1 MDNSAHHPYSL
12 LSPRHGEARD
22 GLHEENGGEVQ
33 DGPRLSVCA
42 EGAQPSAKKSMILG
56 GVSIFVCVISFVFQ
70 TAITHRVQESYAQ
83 PFFILWVSHSFW
95 MIMLPLHTLYEKMKP
110 SARSLA
116 ALKQDALVAS
126 AKVIVQRQR
135 PSHAREEAALPSSG
149 AGDEYCRVM
158 SMDVDEMETA
168 DSGTAELTGESASAM
183 HSMFKVVDNEEDEQN
198 DNGSSNCSSN
208 GSRNGDS
215 EIDESRALV
224 RNSPVWVVLHAAA
237 LATALVGLL
246 NASAY
251 LWYVAVG
258 LTSMSKVTAIYN
270 MSCFFAYLFSILL
283 LKESVLLVKCIAVA
297 LSIVGVVFM
306 TLVNNGPDAQ
316 EAAAESQQGGQ
327 IAAGLLNRELLGDLL
342 ALVCACGIG
351 LYQVLYK
358 KYAVPRNYHSLYYV
372 NFMTTLL
379 GLGTFAVCWFPIPL
393 LHVLRVETFHWPNRQ
408 QLVLVLAN
416 AFFGVV
422 YNAGFMIA
430 LSVLSPLFAAIGVM
444 LTIPVTAIV
453 DMVAQGQMLA
463 WNVFVGGAGILAGF
477 AMLTFAEYRE
487 TVRKASGRGAGVAAA
502 AAS

>member
-1 MDNSAHHPYSL
+1 MDNSTSRHSHPYRL
-12 LSPRHGEARD
+12 LSAGQSEGRD
-22 GLHEENGGEVQ
+22 GGVHEDSSGDVQ
-33 DGPRLSVCA
+33 DRPRLPAGGGA
-42 EGAQPSAKKSMILG
+42 EGAQPSAKKSMVLG
-56 GVSIFVCVISFVFQ
+56 GASLFVCVVSFVFQ
-70 TAITHRVQESYAQ
+70 TAITHRVQETYSQ

-126 AKVIVQRQR
+126 AKVIVQRKR
-135 PSHAREEAALPSSG
+135 PSHASEESG
-149 AGDEYCRVM
+149 LTSASGGGDDGYSRVEPI
-158 SMDVDEMETA
+158 DADEMETV
-168 DSGTAELTGESASAM
+168 SGGVTGQEAGESAAGM
-183 HSMFKVVDNEEDEQN
+183 HDVFKVTDNEEDEQN
-198 DNGSSNCSSN
+198 DSGGSSGGSS
-208 GSRNGDS
+208 GMDS
-215 EIDESRALV
+215 GLDESRILV
-224 RNSPVWVVLHAAA
+224 RNRPVWVVVHAAA

-270 MSCFFAYLFSILL
+270 MSCFFAYVFSILL
-283 LKESVLLVKCIAVA
+283 LKERVMVVKCVAVM

-306 TLVNNGPDAQ
+306 TLVNNGADAQ
-316 EAAAESQQGGQ
+316 EARVKGGQ
-327 IAAGLLNRELLGDLL
+327 SAAVLLNRELFGDLM

-393 LHVLRVETFHWPNRQ
+393 LHVLRVEVFHWPSRQ

-416 AFFGVV
+416 AFFGVA

-453 DMVAQGQMLA
+453 DMIAQGQVLA
-463 WNVFVGGAGILAGF
+463 WNVFAGGAGILAGF
-477 AMLTFAEYRE
+477 AMLTFAEYKE
-487 TVRKASGRGAGVAAA
+487 TVRKTAGRAAA
-502 AAS
+502 PDS